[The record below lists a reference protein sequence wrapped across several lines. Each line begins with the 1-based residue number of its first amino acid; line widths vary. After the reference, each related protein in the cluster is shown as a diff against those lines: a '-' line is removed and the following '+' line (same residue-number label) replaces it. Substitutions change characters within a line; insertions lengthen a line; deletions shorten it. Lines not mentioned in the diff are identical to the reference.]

1 MKSMEFTLDQIALLL
16 QGKVEGDGQ
25 RTVSRLDK
33 IQEGQEGGISFLA
46 NPKYE
51 SYLYTTR
58 SSGVIVSED
67 LKLQKEVYPTLIRV
81 KDPYLGF
88 TRLLEAYAE
97 TTKRSLQG
105 VENPSFI
112 GDGSVVGENGFR
124 GAFSYIGRSCNIG
137 SHVIIHP
144 QVYIGDRVKI
154 GDYTIIH
161 AGVKIYSDTE
171 IGENCEIHSGAVI
184 GSDGFGFAPQE
195 DGTYRAIPQ
204 IGKVIIVDQVSIGAN
219 TTIDCGTMGATI
231 IHSGVKIDNL
241 VQIAHNVV
249 IGENTVIA
257 AQAGVSGSTEI
268 GKNCVIAGK
277 VSIVGHLKIADK
289 TTIGGATGVT
299 KSVTKP
305 GQTLFGF
312 LAMDLKEFLK
322 SYAVFKKLPEIAE
335 KVKELEK
342 KQ

>member
-1 MKSMEFTLDQIALLL
+1 MEFTLDQIALLL

-25 RTVSRLDK
+25 RRVHRLDK

-51 SYLYTTR
+51 MYLYSTR
-58 SSGVIVSED
+58 SSAVIVSED
-67 LKLQKEVYPTLIRV
+67 LKLQKEVFPTLIRV
-81 KDPYLGF
+81 KNPYLAF
-88 TRLLEAYAE
+88 TKLLEAYSE
-97 TTKRSLQG
+97 TTKRSLKG
-105 VENPSFI
+105 VEEPSFI
-112 GDGSVVGENGFR
+112 GEGSQMGENGYR
-124 GAFSYIGRSCNIG
+124 GAFSYIGKSCSIG

-144 QVYIGDRVKI
+144 HVYIGDRVKI
-154 GDYTIIH
+154 GDYTILH
-161 AGVKIYSDTE
+161 SGVKIYSETE
-171 IGENCEIHSGAVI
+171 IGENCELHAGAIV
-184 GSDGFGFAPQE
+184 GSDGFGFAPQK
-195 DGTYRAIPQ
+195 DGTYRPIPQ
-204 IGKVIIVDQVSIGAN
+204 IGKVIIGDYVSIGAN
-219 TTIDCGTMGATI
+219 TTVDCGTMGATE

-257 AQAGVSGSTEI
+257 AQAGISGSTEI

-299 KSVTKP
+299 KSITKS

-322 SYAVFKKLPEIAE
+322 SYAIFKKLPEIAE